1 MRKTKLNKS
10 NKKIKINKLMVI
22 LSLKISMISSQ
33 PLALSTLQ
41 NQSTL
46 VVEYYHLIKN
56 YMQVVTIK
64 YQSIV

>member
-33 PLALSTLQ
+33 PLALSILQ